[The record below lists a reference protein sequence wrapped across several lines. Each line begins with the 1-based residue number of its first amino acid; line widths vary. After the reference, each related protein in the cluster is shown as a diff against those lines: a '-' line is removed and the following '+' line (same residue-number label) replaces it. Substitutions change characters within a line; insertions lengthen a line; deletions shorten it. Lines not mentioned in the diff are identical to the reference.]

1 MKKYTLRNDE
11 AELLYEESIEHNT
24 TEELISL
31 LKDKR
36 IIKYRTKTVRAGKQ
50 SYVEIYPIWRTYDG
64 LRQARSGNTRIAQVK
79 LNDKNA
85 KKHAVYIVNQNFTDE
100 NFWATFT
107 YRDEDLPTTR
117 EEAEKRLRK
126 FLRALRDKAKKKY
139 GIKFKC
145 FYVTEHEA
153 DPKKGKIRCHHH
165 LITNY
170 PDRDELESLWKYGGR
185 NQVRRLV
192 ADEYGYEGLVLYLLK
207 GNKKGRRYGVT
218 RGMEKYK
225 VSVADG
231 KITRGRAMK
240 LALGEIDGREFFEKN
255 YPNFRLNDIK
265 VSFSDVVSGVYICVR
280 MHRGG

>member
-1 MKKYTLRNDE
+1 M
-11 AELLYEESIEHNT
+11 
-24 TEELISL
+24 
-31 LKDKR
+31 
-36 IIKYRTKTVRAGKQ
+36 
-50 SYVEIYPIWRTYDG
+50 
-64 LRQARSGNTRIAQVK
+64 
-79 LNDKNA
+79 
-85 KKHAVYIVNQNFTDE
+85 
-100 NFWATFT
+100 
-107 YRDEDLPTTR
+107 
-117 EEAEKRLRK
+117 
-126 FLRALRDKAKKKY
+126 
-139 GIKFKC
+139 
-145 FYVTEHEA
+145 
-153 DPKKGKIRCHHH
+153 
-165 LITNY
+165 
-170 PDRDELESLWKYGGR
+170 SLWKYGGR

-240 LALGEIDGREFFEKN
+240 LALGDIDGREFFEKN